1 MTDSAIKTYEKK
13 QISGIL
19 TGDVQESYET
29 VMSEEDRE
37 SAGSMQIELNLDSA
51 RRTEFPSAILE
62 FTMTSDERNVLE
74 IQINDGYSH
83 EYVHN
88 WDTPRKVHME
98 LPQDAEKVTLTVK
111 DPKGNIRIDQIQ
123 VYGLETEPE
132 FSDLAKITVDAPKK
146 DSYLTGHISASQDG
160 YVMLAVPNEAGWSVK
175 LNGEKQELSNGDY
188 GFISFPVKAGEYD
201 MEVIFTAPLL
211 HVGILVSVF
220 STLVFVVIVVI
231 RYKKKKGK
239 V

>member
-1 MTDSAIKTYEKK
+1 
-13 QISGIL
+13 
-19 TGDVQESYET
+19 
-29 VMSEEDRE
+29 MSEDGEE
-37 SAGSMQIELNLDSA
+37 TAEPMQVELNLDQNKRA
-51 RRTEFPSAILE
+51 EFPSAILE
-62 FTMTSDERNVLE
+62 FTMTSDERNVVE

-88 WDTPRKVHME
+88 WDTPRKVHIE
-98 LPQDAEKVTLTVK
+98 LPEDAKKVTLTVK
-111 DPKGNIRIDQIQ
+111 NPKGSIRIDQIQ
-123 VYGLETEPE
+123 VYGLEKEPE
-132 FSDLAKITVDAPKK
+132 FSDLAEITVDAPKK
-146 DSYLTGHISASQDG
+146 DSYLTGHISASLDG
-160 YVMLAVPNEAGWSVK
+160 YVMLAVPNEAGWSVE

-211 HVGILVSVF
+211 HVGILVSVC
-220 STLVFVVIVVI
+220 STLVFAGIVVNI